1 VTGAKANSHKSRAMG
16 GKLGVD
22 VDATIWSGGTVLVGG
37 GPEFGGKREKKEGTT
52 WKGERE

>member
-1 VTGAKANSHKSRAMG
+1 MG